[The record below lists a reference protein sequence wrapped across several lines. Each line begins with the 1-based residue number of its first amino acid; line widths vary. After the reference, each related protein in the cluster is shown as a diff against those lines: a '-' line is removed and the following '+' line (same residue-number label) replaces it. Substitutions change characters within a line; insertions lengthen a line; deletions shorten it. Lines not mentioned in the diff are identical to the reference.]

1 MRVVLAHLIGKGRT
15 AQPLVLGRLESEVL
29 EVLWCKGSGSVH
41 QVRTG
46 LSRHLAY
53 TTVMT
58 TLDRLFKKG
67 LLERHKVDRS
77 FRYTPRISQQQW
89 TQAQSNSGPWEQLL
103 PGPTLYGPMLAS
115 YLVDGVEHYDEA
127 LLVELEKKIA
137 DRRRQFEQKEK
148 G

>member
-29 EVLWCKGSGSVH
+29 EVLWHKGSGSVH

-58 TLDRLFKKG
+58 TLDRLYKKG
-67 LLERHKVDRS
+67 LLDRHKVDRS

-89 TQAQSNSGPWEQLL
+89 TQAQSNNGPWDQMLRA
-103 PGPTLYGPMLAS
+103 PILAS

-127 LLVELEKKIA
+127 LLIELEKKIA